1 MTYEVRLARR
11 ALRDLA
17 RIYRDIEAD
26 IAVQAARWFDGL
38 EKAIS
43 SLEEF
48 PDRAPTTPEDST
60 LRHLLYGRK
69 PHVYR
74 IIYEVEERTGTVN
87 VLHIRHGARDR
98 MMKR

>member
-1 MTYEVRLARR
+1 MTYEVRLTRR
-11 ALRDLA
+11 VLRDLA
-17 RIYRDIEAD
+17 RIYRDIKAD
-26 IAVQAARWFDGL
+26 VAVQAVRWFDGL

-60 LRHLLYGRK
+60 FRHLLYGRK

-74 IIYEVEERTGTVN
+74 IIYEVEERTATVS
-87 VLHIRHGARDR
+87 VLHIRYGARDR
-98 MMKR
+98 ILKR